1 MTFYTKA
8 QRLAQGRPFVSSLFG
23 ITFVASV
30 LTVSASNILPC
41 PARPQKNR
49 LADTNTESQESSH
62 RFMGGEVVV
71 VPNNQK
77 RTRRWIEEKYPG
89 G

>member
-1 MTFYTKA
+1 MYAKA
-8 QRLAQGRPFVSSLFG
+8 QRVAKGRTFVSSLFG
-23 ITFVASV
+23 ITFFAAV

-49 LADTNTESQESSH
+49 LMDTEGGDD
-62 RFMGGEVVV
+62 RLKGGEVVV
-71 VPNNQK
+71 VSHNK